1 MIEQQTRDDGPKSA
15 SEDAAASV
23 KASAHRTPYHAVLV
37 STYDLGRQPFGLASP
52 AAWLSRL
59 GISVKCVDLA
69 REPFRNSDFEGADF
83 VAIYV
88 PMHTATR
95 LAEAVIPKIRRVNA
109 SAELCAYGLY
119 APPNSEYLRSLG
131 ARFVIGGEFEEPL
144 AELVQQLRRNS
155 GELDGR
161 CAQPDFIVST
171 QRQQFIV
178 PDRHSLPELKHY
190 SQLARPDGTHGVVG
204 YTEASRG
211 CKHFCRHCPIVP
223 VYRGKFRIIQKEIVL
238 PDIRQ
243 QVEAGAQHITFGD
256 PDFFNAVGHTIPLV
270 RDLHGEFPGLT
281 YDVTIKVEHLLKHA
295 KHIPRLKDTGCAF
308 VTSAVESVDDRLLE
322 LLGKGHTR
330 ADFVAV
336 LELMREADLPLAP
349 TFVSFTPWTSL
360 EAYRELLHTIADLNM
375 VSSVAPVQFAVRLLM
390 PKGSLLLERLDI
402 KRWIIGFDDK
412 ALCYKWQHPDVRMDE
427 LHVCVDRVVRDA
439 AKRKLPR
446 EEAFQ
451 AIAKMVAEV
460 IGSRPTILQNSAA
473 PPSCTV
479 PYLTE
484 PWFC

>member
-1 MIEQQTRDDGPKSA
+1 
-15 SEDAAASV
+15 
-23 KASAHRTPYHAVLV
+23 
-37 STYDLGRQPFGLASP
+37 
-52 AAWLSRL
+52 
-59 GISVKCVDLA
+59 
-69 REPFRNSDFEGADF
+69 
-83 VAIYV
+83 
-88 PMHTATR
+88 
-95 LAEAVIPKIRRVNA
+95 
-109 SAELCAYGLY
+109 
-119 APPNSEYLRSLG
+119 
-131 ARFVIGGEFEEPL
+131 
-144 AELVQQLRRNS
+144 
-155 GELDGR
+155 
-161 CAQPDFIVST
+161 
-171 QRQQFIV
+171 
-178 PDRHSLPELKHY
+178 
-190 SQLARPDGTHGVVG
+190 VVG

-211 CKHFCRHCPIVP
+211 CKHFCQHCPIVP

-238 PDIRQ
+238 ADIRQ

-460 IGSRPTILQNSAA
+460 IGSRPTILQNSAG
-473 PPSCTV
+473 PPPCTI